1 MSRPA
6 VVIYTSAWCPYCN
19 WAKQL
24 LERKGVR
31 YREIRIDRDP
41 GAAEKMVQRAGGR
54 TTVPQIFIG
63 DVHVGGYDDM
73 AALDRRGGLDPLL
86 RGERRA

>member
-1 MSRPA
+1 MSQPP

-24 LERKGVR
+24 LQRKQVAFE
-31 YREIRIDRDP
+31 EIRIDLDP
-41 GAAEKMVQRAGGR
+41 QAAERMVKRAGGR

-63 DVHVGGYDDM
+63 NVHVGGYDDM
-73 AALDRRGGLDPLL
+73 AALDRRGELDPLL
-86 RGERRA
+86 RGERA